1 MKRAVC
7 EASRTPP
14 LPASRPRGLHR
25 EAKVTRIQDRRQ
37 TIERW
42 VAGLREHAI
51 EAFPIQVRF
60 AGQGPDA
67 AVGLGDIAKS
77 QEEHRASASS
87 RQAVRYSAASFGFLS
102 DSSKLSR

>member
-1 MKRAVC
+1 MKRAAC

-14 LPASRPRGLHR
+14 LPASRRRGLHR

-67 AVGLGDIAKS
+67 AAGLGDIAKS
-77 QEEHRASASS
+77 QEEHAS
-87 RQAVRYSAASFGFLS
+87 VRVLQTGSEIFGSLIRVFE
-102 DSSKLSR
+102 